1 MKQLWLRRVCALLV
15 FAMILSMLPMTVF
28 AADVNTGVTGLTAAS
43 SGSASWSNSGGTIKG
58 SVDASASSGC
68 SGTTY
73 TAQTGTLTFTNS
85 SGAVALLSFDYSLTL
100 SGGSATIDG
109 ANVAAGAGFSKKLA
123 AGETVAV
130 SITSPGAEGTTSIEI
145 SNLKL
150 TAEQNVSI
158 TFKASSHGSYTVDGT
173 AVTTDTT
180 VTKLTTDTV
189 SLAAT
194 PASGYK
200 FFGWY
205 SETTGNFFSTTAT
218 LSTSFTSSQTVYPV
232 FVSSSSPVFQV
243 GTKLFTDLNEAI
255 SYSQSS
261 GIAKIVLISNGTLP
275 AGNYTIPSG
284 KTLLI
289 PFDDAQTVYITTPEV
304 IYGTHENPS
313 AFRTLTMAE
322 DAKITVA
329 NGGTLSVP
337 SKLCATGTGSGSWN
351 GTPTGKHGRITMNT
365 GSSIDV
371 QSGGVLSSFGYIS
384 GSGNI
389 YARSGST
396 IWECFQIRCWRGG
409 TAVSGMADNAGRV
422 FPLNQYYVQ
431 NIEAPLT
438 LYPGATEKV
447 YTAVNMSSKAFAA
460 SATFVGSGG
469 MFQVDSGSV
478 TKRFTGASDRL
489 ELSVDG
495 TFRVTPMSL
504 TIAGLPLIGT
514 LDLNTADYT
523 LPIQSNITINVNS
536 GTTTINQDVCF
547 MPGAEMII
555 ANGATATIA
564 SGKKAYVYD
573 KDQWGAYA
581 AAGLQ
586 LVPVG
591 YSTVNGATAKR
602 TAASLVDAKIDV
614 NGTLTASGALYTT
627 QSGAAIVSSAGT
639 GKVILTS
646 NPGTETKTYQATQSG
661 SDMTYVEIPI
671 TAAKLQNADGTY
683 VETAEKPAGTE
694 IPYVSGVWGGTAQTY
709 TVIWLGEDG
718 SPLQEEQLE
727 NGEHP
732 VYKGLLPTKDEDGKY
747 TYDFDKWMIA
757 ETDEEYTDATVVNG
771 ADMTLYPVFTAT
783 RKTLTVTFHANNGT
797 DETATQTMNTVEE
810 TALEANTFTFPSHKF
825 LGWATNAS
833 GEKVYDDKQRVEFDG
848 NVDLYAVWERETITV
863 SFDANAS
870 DAVGTMKPAT
880 LSVHG
885 GPLPA
890 NGFSREGYIFDSW
903 NTVANGSGSRYEDQ
917 ATFSGDEDITLYAQW
932 VKVWTITF
940 LDSNN
945 QPISSQ
951 TVRNGEMPTVPDGP
965 EKKADAQYTYTFKE
979 WSPAVGPATAD
990 ATYTP
995 TYNQTINTYT
1005 ITWYIDGIIE
1015 TETYQYGA
1023 IPSHADPEKE
1033 GDAQYSYTFT
1043 GWVPDIAVVTGDATY
1058 NAAFEPTLKKYT
1070 ITFQDYNGAVL
1081 QSTEVEYGTVP
1092 TAPADPTRAST
1103 EQYDYMFAG
1112 WDQEIVAVTGP
1123 ATYTATYT
1131 STVRSYDVTWI
1142 IDGASETEPY
1152 EYGETPSHAEPSKE
1166 PDAQYTYS
1174 FTGWDPEIVA
1184 VTGPATYTAKFE
1196 GTLRSYSVKFL
1207 NEDGTEVKS
1216 ETLDYGTTITA
1227 PADPTKENT
1236 PEKVYTFLGWFTD
1249 DDLAVQWT
1257 EGTTVTGE
1265 VTYKA
1270 KFSEADQFYTVIWL
1284 DGDGSELGRAEN
1296 VLYNQIPPYTGEKQP
1311 TKEATAQYTYEFSG
1325 DWEPALNEETFTYTL
1340 TPKFYETLQQYTV
1353 TFVIGDQYYPVPYV
1367 YGDTPAFDG
1376 TPEKASDA
1384 QYTYT
1389 FTGWSP
1395 EIAPVTG
1402 DATYTAVFEG
1412 TLRSYTV
1419 TWVIDGVEETQ
1430 TYQYGTTPSHADPEK
1445 DGDAQY
1451 TYTFTGW
1458 RPEITTVTGDATY
1471 TAQFDQTVNTYL
1483 IKFVDEDGTV
1493 LDTKTIAYGDIPA
1506 TDVVPTKND
1515 TITKTYTF
1523 AGWADEIGTV
1533 WNELP
1538 TVTGEA
1544 TYKATYTET
1553 ERSGWV
1559 SFEGKLYY
1567 IVDGAP
1573 LSGIARLPYPDDA
1586 GLGYAENPED
1596 QNDANYPNDGKSTF
1610 IFDEN
1615 GVLQSDVNG
1624 FFTFLTAKENAAYP
1638 TAWLADGAVVWAVNG
1653 EILWHP
1659 GEVKVDGDYYY
1670 FASANNMIKGRDY
1683 NVTRVHDLQLRGRYT
1698 FNDEGKV
1705 MMYDG
1710 ITNVNGTDYYY
1721 VNGVK
1726 TYAGLIKIGDDLYY
1740 INSAC
1745 EVVKNRSYYVSK
1757 TNGLLPAGMYN
1768 FDADGKLIVDAPTKN
1783 GIVKETE
1790 TDWYYYVD
1798 GVKVYAG
1805 LIEIDDSLYYVNSAF
1820 QVIHGRDYY
1829 VSKTNGLKPQ
1839 GTYTFDAEGKLVE
1852 KDTTLNGIVKDGDT
1866 WYYYVDGIK
1875 TYAGLVEID
1884 GAFYYVKTDKTVV
1897 HGQEYYVSKTNDL
1910 KPAGKYTFDDDGK
1923 LLELDGIVKDGDV
1936 WTYYANGVKMYAGLI
1951 EINGALYYVKSDCT
1965 VVHSAVYY
1973 VSKTNGLKPAGN
1985 YSFDEDGKLVEL
1997 DGIVK
2002 NEDVWTYYVNG
2013 AKTYAGLIEIDGSY
2027 YYVKSDC
2034 TVVHG
2039 QKYYVSKTNDLL
2051 PAGFYT
2057 FDVDGKMV

>member
-15 FAMILSMLPMTVF
+15 FAMIMSMLPMTVF
-28 AADVNTGVTGLTAAS
+28 AENVNTGVTGLTADS
-43 SGSASWSNSGGTIKG
+43 SGLASWSYSDGTIVG
-58 SVDASASSGC
+58 SVKASSSESCG
-68 SGTTY
+68 STTY
-73 TAQTGTLTFTNS
+73 TAQTGTLTFTNN
-85 SGAVALLSFDYSLTL
+85 SGSKAQLSFDYSLEL
-100 SGGSATIDG
+100 NGGSATVDG
-109 ANVAAGAGFSKKLA
+109 TAVTAGAGFSKTLA
-123 AGETVAV
+123 AGETIAV
-130 SITSPGAEGTTSIEI
+130 TITSPKADATTSITI

-158 TFKASSHGSYTVDGT
+158 TFKAPSHGSYTVNE
-173 AVTTDTT
+173 AVITTQMTLN
-180 VTKLTTDTV
+180 VMTTDTV
-189 SLAAT
+189 TLAAT

-205 SETTGNFFSTTAT
+205 SETTGNYFSTTAT
-218 LSTSFTSSQTVYPV
+218 LSTSFASNQTVYPV
-232 FVSSSSPVFQV
+232 FISGTTPVFQV
-243 GTKLFTDLNEAI
+243 GTKVFTELNDAT
-255 SYSQSS
+255 SYAQSS
-261 GIAKIVLISNGTLP
+261 GIEKIVLISDGTLP
-275 AGNYTIPSG
+275 AGNYSIPSG

-289 PFDDAQTVYITTPEV
+289 PYKSDYAVVTNNNLASHKVTNIVTATP
-304 IYGTHENPS
+304 YK
-313 AFRTLTMAE
+313 TLTLAAN
-322 DAKITVA
+322 AKVTVQGSVSVASGVHQSSTGQTGPYGCIQLNA
-329 NGGTLSVP
+329 NSDI
-337 SKLCATGTGSGSWN
+337 SFESGSN
-351 GTPTGKHGRITMNT
+351 
-365 GSSIDV
+365 
-371 QSGGVLSSFGYIS
+371 LYAFGYIKGTGTVSVKSGAKVYENLFIADYPGSASTVADLATAKVFPFAKFTVRNVEAPMTLYSGAIEEVYCNLYGSNALVGYREAWISFVGTSSSLFQTS
-384 GSGNI
+384 GSITKSYSGGRQIICTNGTSSISPMEVTIYITASTSSMYGIEIPYNYTLEIESGTVTIKENIVFSKGTITTVDDDATVVVESDKNI
-389 YARSGST
+389 YVLDKAEDPLS
-396 IWECFQIRCWRGG
+396 GG
-409 TAVSGMADNAGRV
+409 TA
-422 FPLNQYYVQ
+422 
-431 NIEAPLT
+431 
-438 LYPGATEKV
+438 
-447 YTAVNMSSKAFAA
+447 
-460 SATFVGSGG
+460 SA
-469 MFQVDSGSV
+469 
-478 TKRFTGASDRL
+478 KL
-489 ELSVDG
+489 
-495 TFRVTPMSL
+495 
-504 TIAGLPLIGT
+504 
-514 LDLNTADYT
+514 
-523 LPIQSNITINVNS
+523 
-536 GTTTINQDVCF
+536 
-547 MPGAEMII
+547 
-555 ANGATATIA
+555 
-564 SGKKAYVYD
+564 
-573 KDQWGAYA
+573 
-581 AAGLQ
+581 
-586 LVPVG
+586 
-591 YSTVNGATAKR
+591 
-602 TAASLVDAKIDV
+602 DV
-614 NGTLTASGALYTT
+614 NGTVIVNGAVWTSLSKANITSSHKTGLIQFNASVSESATKTIKVKKANNAASDDITMYPASLKNGDGTFTETAGTASGDYYRYSKVQDKWVKNLQTYEVKWLDEEGNVLKTDDVELNVKPQYTGETPQKESDAQYTYIFDGWT
-627 QSGAAIVSSAGT
+627 QEGE
-639 GKVILTS
+639 
-646 NPGTETKTYQATQSG
+646 ET
-661 SDMTYVEIPI
+661 VF
-671 TAAKLQNADGTY
+671 
-683 VETAEKPAGTE
+683 TAETLPEVTGNVSYYAHFAQ
-694 IPYVSGVWGGTAQTY
+694 IPKTY
-709 TVIWLGEDG
+709 TVTWEDEDG
-718 SPLQEEQLE
+718 TPLQVDQLE
-727 NGEHP
+727 NGTHP
-732 VYKGLLPTKDEDGKY
+732 VYSGKAPTKTETPYY
-747 TYDFDKWMIA
+747 TYAFDKWMVA
-757 ETDEEYTDATVVNG
+757 GTDEEYTDATVVNG
-771 ADMTLYPVFTAT
+771 ADMTLYPTFTAT

-797 DETATQTMNTVEE
+797 DVTATQTMNTVEE
-810 TALEANTFTFPSHKF
+810 TALQANTFTYPSYKF

-833 GEKVYDDKQRVEFDG
+833 GEKVYNDEQTVEFDG
-848 NVDLYAVWERETITV
+848 NVDLYAVWERATITV
-863 SFDANAS
+863 SFDANAE
-870 DAVGTMKPAT
+870 DATGTMDSQTVSIDGGT
-880 LSVHG
+880 LNPNEFKRV
-885 GPLPA
+885 
-890 NGFSREGYIFDSW
+890 GYVFVGW
-903 NTVANGSGSRYEDQ
+903 NTKADGSGASYEDKGMIY
-917 ATFSGDEDITLYAQW
+917 ADEDITLYAQW
-932 VKVWTITF
+932 EIQTF
-940 LDSNN
+940 
-945 QPISSQ
+945 
-951 TVRNGEMPTVPDGP
+951 
-965 EKKADAQYTYTFKE
+965 
-979 WSPAVGPATAD
+979 
-990 ATYTP
+990 
-995 TYNQTINTYT
+995 T
-1005 ITWYIDGIIE
+1005 ITWDIEGETE
-1015 TETYQYGA
+1015 TETYPYGA
-1023 IPSHADPEKE
+1023 TPCHAVPEKE
-1033 GDAQYSYTFT
+1033 DDAQYSYTFI
-1043 GWVPDIAVVTGDATY
+1043 GWFPEITVVTGDATY

-1103 EQYDYMFAG
+1103 EQYDYTFTG
-1112 WDQEIVAVTGP
+1112 WDKEIVAVTGP

-1142 IDGASETEPY
+1142 IDGASETESY
-1152 EYGETPSHAEPSKE
+1152 EYGATPSHAEPSKE

-1249 DDLAVQWT
+1249 DELAVQWT

-1284 DGDGSELGRAEN
+1284 DGDGSELGRAET
-1296 VLYNQIPPYTGEKQP
+1296 VLYNQIPPYSGEKQP
-1311 TKEATAQYTYEFSG
+1311 TKEATAQFTYEFSG

-1458 RPEITTVTGDATY
+1458 SPEITTVTGDATY

-1483 IKFVDEDGTV
+1483 IKFVDEAGTV

-1515 TITKTYTF
+1515 TLTKTYTF
-1523 AGWADEIGTV
+1523 AGWADESGEILV
-1533 WNELP
+1533 ELP
-1538 TVTGEA
+1538 IVTGEA
-1544 TYKATYTET
+1544 TYTAIYTET

-1624 FFTFLTAKENAAYP
+1624 FYTFLTANENAAYP

-1659 GEVKVDGDYYY
+1659 GEVKADGYYYY

-1805 LIEIDDSLYYVNSAF
+1805 LIEIDGSLYYVNSAF

-1829 VSKTNGLKPQ
+1829 VSKTNGLKLQ

-1923 LLELDGIVKDGDV
+1923 LVELDGIVKDGDV

-2002 NEDVWTYYVNG
+2002 NGDVWTYYVNG

-2039 QKYYVSKTNDLL
+2039 QKYYVSKTNNLL